1 MSARNIFDTW
11 CTEYHMTY
19 DEILARDSAEWR
31 RELAERGLLIFKG
44 LSPELGDAKFS
55 RLGEKFG
62 TLWDPAQY
70 HRGSI
75 TDPTLSKDEENPVSY
90 FTTNN
95 NRWASTYMKYHADM
109 AHIGEKSFPAR
120 ALYMVRTANDRSG
133 KTYWL
138 NLEHAW
144 AQFTEEEK
152 ARYDGITVTQH
163 FLYDPGT
170 RLEDF
175 PFLKTNPYTGKV
187 SPRLN
192 CYGSMH
198 KTWIHHVSDKNGEK
212 ITKFVDFM
220 EEVYKLCESKTDTL
234 YCHDWD
240 NGDILIY
247 DNWFSVH
254 RRDEVTLQPGEPV
267 RLLKRLTFNI

>member
-1 MSARNIFDTW
+1 MSARNIFDAW
-11 CTEYHMTY
+11 CTEYTMSY

-31 RELAERGLLIFKG
+31 QDLVERGLLIFKG
-44 LSPELGDAKFS
+44 LGPNLNDEQFHALGA
-55 RLGEKFG
+55 KFG
-62 TLWDPAQY
+62 TLWESEQY
-70 HRGSI
+70 HKASLN
-75 TDPTLSKDEENPVSY
+75 DPTLKGTQEAPVSY

-95 NRWASTYMKYHADM
+95 NRWNADFMKYHSDM

-133 KTYWL
+133 KTWWL

-144 AQFTEEEK
+144 AQFTDEER
-152 ARYDGITVTQH
+152 ARYDGVTITQH
-163 FLYDPGT
+163 FMYDPGT

-175 PFLKTNPYTGKV
+175 PFLKTNPYSGKI

-192 CYGSMH
+192 CYGTN
-198 KTWIHHVSDKNGEK
+198 KTWIHHAKDKNGER
-212 ITKFVDFM
+212 ISKFVEFM
-220 EEVYKLCESKTDTL
+220 EGVYKLCESKSDAL
-234 YCHDWD
+234 YGHDWD

-254 RRDEVTLQPGEPV
+254 RRDEVTLQPGEPA